1 MAEYATSVDIANKAL
16 QHLGAPLIATLAD
29 NSKNAVQMNF
39 AYDKCRQAELRAHV
53 WQFSIAYST
62 LAAASPATQAFQNGS
77 VRNRYTLPSN
87 YVRMAQQ
94 DPHTAGVSNQNVTA
108 GLQWS
113 DYAIEGTILL
123 TAASSVILRYAS
135 DVSTVSLFDALFD
148 EALAARIAFDTC
160 EVITQNLQK
169 RSQMASIYGERI
181 ALAQTLNLIE
191 AAADEPTE
199 LMAAFARINMPE
211 GGSPQPQP
219 RGGGRGQS

>member
-1 MAEYATSVDIANKAL
+1 MAEYTTSVDIANKAL

-39 AYDKCRQAELRAHV
+39 AYDKCRQAELRSHV

-62 LAAASPATQAFQNGS
+62 LAAASPATQAFQNGA
-77 VRNRYTLPSN
+77 VRNRFTLPAN

-113 DYAIEGTILL
+113 DYSVEGTILL
-123 TAASSVILRYAS
+123 TANPSVLLRYAS
-135 DVSTVSLFDALFD
+135 DITTVTAFDALFD
-148 EALAARIAFDTC
+148 EALAARLAFDTC

-169 RSQMASIYGERI
+169 RGQMAQIYAERI
-181 ALAQTLNLIE
+181 AMAQTLNLIE
-191 AAADEPTE
+191 TAADEPTE
-199 LMAAFARINMPE
+199 LEAMFSRINQNPN
-211 GGSPQPQP
+211 GPVQPQQ
-219 RGGGRGQS
+219 GGGRGQR

>member
-1 MAEYATSVDIANKAL
+1 MAEYSASVDIANKAL

-53 WQFSIAYST
+53 WQFSIAYAT
-62 LAAASPATQAFQNGS
+62 LVAASPATQTFQNGA
-77 VRNRYTLPSN
+77 VRNRFTLPAN

-113 DYAIEGTILL
+113 DYAVEGTILL
-123 TAASSVILRYAS
+123 TAQSSVILRYAS
-135 DVSTVSLFDALFD
+135 DITTVASFDALFD
-148 EALAARIAFDTC
+148 EALAARLAFDTC
-160 EVITQNLQK
+160 EVITQNFQK
-169 RSQMASIYGERI
+169 RSQMAQIYAERI
-181 ALAQTLNLIE
+181 GLAQTLNLIE
-191 AAADEPTE
+191 SAADEPTE

-211 GGSPQPQP
+211 GGAQPQPQ
-219 RGGGRGQS
+219 GGGRGQR